1 LSNDN
6 ISGILAGRRLWFFR
20 FKLRLFILKEAF
32 RFHHHPAK
40 AYREL
45 KMLQQVN
52 RNRTGNIIVKM
63 VRSGRRYYFTTDY
76 PGYPSAN
83 LSGMLRNE
91 FAENNNGNVHTLN
104 TAVLKTL
111 VWGITNR
118 CPLTCAHCYEWDNID
133 KRDTLDMPALKQLLS
148 IYKSNGL
155 RHIQF
160 SGGEPLARF
169 EELAELVK
177 EASPTMDCWL
187 LTSGYGLTG
196 AKAAALKKAGLTGA
210 HISLDHWDEDEHNKF
225 RNNRQS
231 YMMVMEAIRNCIS
244 SGILVSLS
252 LCATREFVTYDNLM
266 KYADLAKKTGVQFL
280 RILEP
285 REAGKFCGREVRLS
299 REQVDLISKFVV
311 TLNTDRQFRRYPIAA
326 FLGYHQRKTD
336 CYGAGNRFLYVD
348 PNGDVHACPFC
359 RGSMGNLLD
368 EPYDHIIRRVRQQGC
383 RFMEQ
388 VVNA

>member
-1 LSNDN
+1 
-6 ISGILAGRRLWFFR
+6 
-20 FKLRLFILKEAF
+20 
-32 RFHHHPAK
+32 
-40 AYREL
+40 
-45 KMLQQVN
+45 MLQQVN

-91 FAENNNGNVHTLN
+91 FAENNNGNGHTLN

-111 VWGITNR
+111 VWGITNL

-187 LTSGYGLTG
+187 LTSGYRLTG

-266 KYADLAKKTGVQFL
+266 KYAELAKKT
-280 RILEP
+280 
-285 REAGKFCGREVRLS
+285 
-299 REQVDLISKFVV
+299 
-311 TLNTDRQFRRYPIAA
+311 
-326 FLGYHQRKTD
+326 
-336 CYGAGNRFLYVD
+336 
-348 PNGDVHACPFC
+348 
-359 RGSMGNLLD
+359 
-368 EPYDHIIRRVRQQGC
+368 
-383 RFMEQ
+383 
-388 VVNA
+388 